1 MGLSSCGEL
10 SQNVFMQFFN
20 RATTGS
26 NFGQKKPQAKNIPK
40 ANQGPKPEAK
50 KEAQPQQGAKKPETP
65 RKRVPDEEWKL
76 WQEFKK
82 SRGLP
87 KSIKHPHQA

>member
-1 MGLSSCGEL
+1 
-10 SQNVFMQFFN
+10 MQFFN

-26 NFGQKKPQAKNIPK
+26 NFGQKKPNRQNTQKG
-40 ANQGPKPEAK
+40 NQQKQEPK
-50 KEAQPQQGAKKPETP
+50 KEGQAQQPKKAETP

-82 SRGLP
+82 SRGLS
-87 KSIKHPHQA
+87 KNIKHPQQS